1 MSINMQTKEPGLT
14 SEVYQAIQEA
24 EPLLK
29 SPRQVF
35 QAHEM
40 AQMYKI
46 YNGYTGQNK
55 QDGGCGACRTS
66 VMNKVRKI
74 YDEYK
79 KTL

>member
-1 MSINMQTKEPGLT
+1 MQKEPGLT
-14 SEVYQAIQEA
+14 AEVYQAIQET
-24 EPLLK
+24 EPLLT

-46 YNGYTGQNK
+46 YNLYTGENK
-55 QDGGCGACRTS
+55 RDGGCGACRTS

-74 YDEYK
+74 YEEYK
-79 KTL
+79 RSL

>member
-35 QAHEM
+35 QA
-40 AQMYKI
+40 
-46 YNGYTGQNK
+46 TGQNK

-74 YDEYK
+74 YEEYK

>member
-1 MSINMQTKEPGLT
+1 MSISMQPKEPGLT
-14 SEVYQAIQEA
+14 AEVFQAIQEA
-24 EPLLK
+24 EPLLTQA
-29 SPRQVF
+29 RQVF

-46 YNGYTGQNK
+46 YNLYTGQLK
-55 QDGGCGACRTS
+55 RDSGCGACRTS

-74 YDEYK
+74 YEEYK